1 MAALSAAAYSS
12 AGCPSGPSR
21 PIWSNLAER
30 ACIGFNYENEERH
43 APACSNGPPCGGRSV
58 AVTVLVSSG
67 GLRALLS
74 SASFL
79 RLWLIGGCANTMRSF
94 EVLSAALFTLDM
106 TGSGFDVALVSAAR
120 TMPMLLLGAFSGV
133 VTEAVNRKQVLVF
146 GQALTCLASASV
158 ALLAWAGVA
167 QPWHVGVAALVAGV
181 VWSTEMATRR
191 RMVGECVEGRLVSRA
206 LALDTMTNSFT
217 RLLGP
222 LFAGIIYQRVG
233 LAGTFGFSACI
244 YALAAVL
251 AAGLEHRQSIRRL
264 ILGNVPRELAEGVLF
279 VRGDLVISGV
289 LAVTIAMNLLG
300 FPYAALVAPIG
311 RMVFQVSPALVG
323 VLAASE
329 AFGAFLGGALLTS
342 REPAINSRVLMVGGS
357 MLFLACVVA
366 MPLAPG
372 FWIACLLLTAGGF
385 GSAAF
390 ANMQTSLIVLHAPMH
405 IRSRLMGLLTV
416 CIGMG
421 PLGILLMGAIADLV
435 GPLLAIDLVAATG
448 LVSVC
453 AVGVVW
459 RRRER
464 FMIAR
469 RDKKTRSQ

>member
-1 MAALSAAAYSS
+1 M
-12 AGCPSGPSR
+12 
-21 PIWSNLAER
+21 
-30 ACIGFNYENEERH
+30 
-43 APACSNGPPCGGRSV
+43 
-58 AVTVLVSSG
+58 TVLASTS

-74 SASFL
+74 CSPFL
-79 RLWLIGGCANTMRSF
+79 RLWSIGGCVNTMRWF
-94 EVLSAALFTLDM
+94 EVLSAALFTLDV

-133 VTEAVNRKQVLVF
+133 VTEAVNRKQVLF
-146 GQALTCLASASV
+146 YGQILTCLASASI

-191 RMVGECVEGRLVSRA
+191 RMVGECVEGPLVSRA
-206 LALDTMTNSFT
+206 LALDTMSNSFT

-222 LFAGIIYQRVG
+222 IFAGIIYQRLG
-233 LAGTFGFSACI
+233 LAGTFGFSALV
-244 YALAAVL
+244 YAFAAVL
-251 AAGLEHRQSIRRL
+251 AAGVESQQSIRRL
-264 ILGNVPRELAEGVLF
+264 VLVNVPRELAEGVRYASSD
-279 VRGDLVISGV
+279 VVISGV

-311 RMVFQVSPALVG
+311 RMVFQVSPMLVG

-342 REPAINSRVLMVGGS
+342 REPTINGRVLMVGGS
-357 MLFLACVVA
+357 MLFLTCVVA

-372 FWIACLLLTAGGF
+372 FWVACLLLAVGGF

-390 ANMQTSLIVLHAPMH
+390 ANMQTSLIVLHAPVY

-421 PLGILLMGAIADLV
+421 PLGILLIGAAADFV
-435 GPLLAIDLVAATG
+435 GPMLAIDIVAASGLVAIC
-448 LVSVC
+448 VI
-453 AVGVVW
+453 GVMW

-464 FMIAR
+464 
-469 RDKKTRSQ
+469 SE